1 MVGLAEMLFLR
12 IKMMI
17 VLQDPRGILQ
27 ILLLQLALT
36 RRVVIEE
43 ETDNYLLA
51 VTTNTR
57 EAMVMVEQ
65 RMRSLIVL
73 AKWLR
78 L

>member
-43 ETDNYLLA
+43 ETDDYLLA

-57 EAMVMVEQ
+57 EVMVMVEQ
-65 RMRSLIVL
+65 RTRSVVVL

-78 L
+78 